1 MEKKVVMHTTRLT
14 ISPMSEQEL
23 ADHRDRIRQSD
34 PEMSAAYGEM
44 LEGMQTHPA
53 QVLWY
58 AAWKIAL
65 ADGREIGDACFKGL
79 PAHGRPEI
87 GYGIDP
93 AYWGQGYAT
102 EAVGALCRW
111 AMEQNGVSGVEAET
125 EPGNQASQRVLE
137 KNGFRPTGQMG
148 EEGPRFIREKPRN
161 PMKNL
166 ILINGTM
173 GAGKST
179 VCGELKHLL
188 PRAVFLDGDWCWD
201 MHPFVVTGET
211 RALVLDNICTL
222 LNRFLRCTAFENVI
236 FCWVMHRQEII
247 DGILA
252 RLETGGAEYRLFT
265 LDITEKALRE
275 RLGGDI
281 AQGKR
286 TPDVI
291 ARSMDRRLACQQ
303 TQGTKIDVSRISPRE
318 AAVRI
323 ARAVKGE

>member
-1 MEKKVVMHTTRLT
+1 MKRL
-14 ISPMSEQEL
+14 IF
-23 ADHRDRIRQSD
+23 
-34 PEMSAAYGEM
+34 
-44 LEGMQTHPA
+44 
-53 QVLWY
+53 VN
-58 AAWKIAL
+58 
-65 ADGREIGDACFKGL
+65 
-79 PAHGRPEI
+79 
-87 GYGIDP
+87 
-93 AYWGQGYAT
+93 
-102 EAVGALCRW
+102 GA
-111 AMEQNGVSGVEAET
+111 
-125 EPGNQASQRVLE
+125 
-137 KNGFRPTGQMG
+137 
-148 EEGPRFIREKPRN
+148 
-161 PMKNL
+161 
-166 ILINGTM
+166 M
-173 GAGKST
+173 GAGKTT
-179 VCGELKHLL
+179 VCRELKEMLQ
-188 PRAVFLDGDWCWD
+188 PSVFLDGDWCWD
-201 MHPFVVTGET
+201 MSPFVVTAET
-211 RALVLDNICTL
+211 QQLVLDNICGM
-222 LNRFLRCTAFENVI
+222 LNRFLACDAFENVI